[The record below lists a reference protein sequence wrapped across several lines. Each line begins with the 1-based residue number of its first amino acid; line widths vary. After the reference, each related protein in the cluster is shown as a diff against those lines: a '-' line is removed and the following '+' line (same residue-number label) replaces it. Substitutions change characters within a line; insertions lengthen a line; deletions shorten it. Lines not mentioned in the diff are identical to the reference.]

1 MTCGSIRFQY
11 RFSSW
16 TSGSLA
22 RPFLYISGSEL
33 ILTPHAT
40 TLGCARYSVICLFCH
55 RQSRH
60 TRFYFRDATV
70 EMFMK
75 QTLAY
80 RKQNLCP
87 EFNVKKEK
95 LTLTRSDGFNIK
107 WYGNALLIRVL
118 RSTLRA
124 LLDIV
129 RSIRFAW
136 NYVTCLYLWALE
148 KTSMRSL
155 RNVPYFFLLNH

>member
-1 MTCGSIRFQY
+1 MRSWDIEMICGSRRFQY

-16 TSGSLA
+16 TLGSLA
-22 RPFLYISGSEL
+22 RPFLYISGS
-33 ILTPHAT
+33 

-60 TRFYFRDATV
+60 TRS
-70 EMFMK
+70 K

-87 EFNVKKEK
+87 EFNVKKKK